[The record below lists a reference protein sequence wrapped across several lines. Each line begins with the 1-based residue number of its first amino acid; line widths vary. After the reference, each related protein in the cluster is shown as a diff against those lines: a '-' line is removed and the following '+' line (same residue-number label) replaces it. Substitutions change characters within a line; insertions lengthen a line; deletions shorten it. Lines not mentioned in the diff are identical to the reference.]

1 MAKPDTKKKTASKK
15 KAVSA
20 SKSKGS
26 AAELVDLRNEPVS
39 AVQWVDR
46 KNLKPNNYNPNKVA
60 PPELELL
67 KISILEDGW
76 TQPIVVLSDMTI
88 VDGFHRYTVSDDKR
102 LRAKYAGFVPIVV
115 VKADPIHRQ
124 MSTIRHNRARGTH
137 AVLSMADIVK
147 GMVDAGV
154 KKDDIQRRLGME
166 DEEVARL
173 IDRAGMPKKV
183 GKGKG
188 KDGFGKAFVP
198 NVKAKEGK
206 S

>member
-1 MAKPDTKKKTASKK
+1 MASKK
-15 KAVSA
+15 KTVSKTKAVSTK
-20 SKSKGS
+20 KSAGS
-26 AAELVDLRNEPVS
+26 AELVDLRNEPVS

-46 KNLKPNNYNPNKVA
+46 KVLNPNDYNPNKVA

-102 LRAKYAGFVPIVV
+102 LRAKYAGFVPIVMI
-115 VKADPIHRQ
+115 KADLIHRQ

-147 GMVDAGV
+147 GMVDDGV
-154 KKDDIQRRLGME
+154 KKEDIQRRLGME

-198 NVKAKEGK
+198 NVKAKEAAQ
-206 S
+206 

>member
-1 MAKPDTKKKTASKK
+1 MAKPAAKKKPAPKK
-15 KAVSA
+15 EAVSA
-20 SKSKGS
+20 TKGKGS
-26 AAELVDLRNEPVS
+26 TAELVDLRTEPVS
-39 AVQWVDR
+39 TVQWVDR

-60 PPELELL
+60 PPEMELL

-115 VKADPIHRQ
+115 IKADPVHRQ

-147 GMVDAGV
+147 GMVDDGV
-154 KKDDIQRRLGME
+154 DPKEIQRRMQME
-166 DEEVARL
+166 DEEIARL
-173 IDRAGMPKKV
+173 VDRAGMPKKV

-188 KDGFGKAFVP
+188 KEGFGKAFVP
-198 NVKAKEGK
+198 NVKAKEGLK
-206 S
+206 